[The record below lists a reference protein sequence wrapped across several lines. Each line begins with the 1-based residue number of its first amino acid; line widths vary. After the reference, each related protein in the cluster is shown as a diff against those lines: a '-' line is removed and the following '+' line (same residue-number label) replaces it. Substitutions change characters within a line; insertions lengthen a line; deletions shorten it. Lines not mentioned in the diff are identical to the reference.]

1 MQAYDPNSECDLDE
15 LMQAAFKTWLTAA
28 QADCIHKHAR
38 LMAAELSKDCYRETG
53 VTLKEMMAA
62 REKP

>member
-28 QADCIHKHAR
+28 QADC
-38 LMAAELSKDCYRETG
+38 EDQYSDGTFGETADANNWDFHENG
-53 VTLKEMMAA
+53 TLA
-62 REKP
+62 